1 MMKQSLPIDG
11 LQEDLVAACG
21 RARRLVLRAPTGSG
35 KSTRIPQMLL
45 DLNLVQGQIVVLQ
58 PRRIAARLLA
68 ARIAQERGVRL
79 GGEVGYQIRFERVES
94 AQTRI
99 KFVTEALLLRQMAT
113 DPGLKGVGAVVF
125 DEFHERNLHSDVALA
140 LARRLQETHRPDLL
154 IMAMSATLDTE
165 GVAKWLGSAETLA
178 ADGRAYPVQIEY
190 THLPRHS
197 NRPIWDAAAEQVR
210 RVLSEEAEGDV
221 LVFMPGSYEIART
234 IGAVRNLPESGGV
247 DILPLYGELPPEEQD
262 RAVRPGPGRKVIVA
276 TNVAE
281 TSLTI
286 PGVRAV
292 VDAGLAR
299 IARFDPHRGIDTLL
313 VEPVSQASAEQRAGR
328 AGRTG
333 PGRCI
338 RLWSQTDHAARPLRE
353 VPEIRRV
360 DLSET
365 ILLLLA
371 SGWGEAASFPWYE
384 KPEEK
389 ALQRALT
396 QLADLGAV
404 DVQGKLTHL
413 GRRMSAFPAHPRYAR
428 MLLAAGE
435 LDCVYEVCRIAGLAQ
450 GRDILFRKVDD
461 RTENARDSVEQEDGS
476 DFFPRLALLQR
487 ASEMK
492 FDADACDR
500 FGVHGQAARQAD
512 QAARQFLRLAEAQ
525 GLPVSD
531 RVADPAAVRRCLLLG
546 FSDRLA
552 VRLDAGTLRCAL
564 VHGRAGELR
573 RESSIRNAKLLVA
586 AEVDEIQARGGVT
599 TYLSL
604 ATAVEEAWLQEL
616 FPAEFSTVNQVRY
629 DAAQRRVVTRVE
641 RRFRDLILEAKERDD
656 APSDAASR
664 LLAEEVAAGRLELE
678 KWDVPVDAWIRRV
691 NFLAKHCPELG
702 IPPFDEVARRMVIEE
717 VCAGAV
723 AYRDI
728 RDRPVFG
735 VVRGWLTHEQAMAL
749 ESYCPEKIVLP
760 RKKHPARIE
769 YTEDGLAE
777 VEATV
782 QELYDFPG
790 SKLRVCLGKVPLVV
804 CIQSPARRTQ
814 QRTTDLDA
822 FWKGSYEGVKKELRG
837 RYPRHEWR

>member
-1 MMKQSLPIDG
+1 MSQPLPID
-11 LQEDLVAACG
+11 LLKADLVAACG
-21 RARRLVLRAPTGSG
+21 RTRRLVLRAPTGSG

-45 DLNLVQGQIVVLQ
+45 DLGLVEGQIVVLQ

-68 ARIAQERGVRL
+68 ARIAQERGGKL
-79 GGEVGYQIRFERVES
+79 GAEVGYQIRFERVES

-99 KFVTEALLLRQMAT
+99 KFVTEALLLRQMAS
-113 DPGLKGVGAVVF
+113 DPQLKGIGAVVF

-140 LARRLQETHRPDLL
+140 LARRLQETGRPDLL
-154 IMAMSATLDTE
+154 LVAMSATLDTE
-165 GVAKWLGSAETLA
+165 GVARWLGAAETLA
-178 ADGRAYPVQIEY
+178 ADGRTYPVEVEY
-190 THLPRHS
+190 THQPRNS
-197 NRPIWDAAAEQVR
+197 TRPVWDAAAEQVR
-210 RVLSEEAEGDV
+210 RILQEEAEGDV
-221 LVFMPGSYEIART
+221 LVFMPGSYEIMRT

-247 DILPLYGELPPEEQD
+247 DILPLHGELPPEEQD
-262 RAVRPGPGRKVIVA
+262 RAVKPGPRRKVIVA

-299 IARFDPHRGIDTLL
+299 VARFDPHRGIDTLL
-313 VEPVSQASAEQRAGR
+313 IEPVSQASAEQRAGR

-353 VPEIRRV
+353 TPEIKRV

-365 ILLLLA
+365 ILLLLT
-371 SGWGEAASFPWYE
+371 SGWGDATTFPWYE
-384 KPEEK
+384 KPDDK

-396 QLADLGAV
+396 VLRDLGAV
-404 DVQGKLTHL
+404 DAAGALTRL
-413 GRRMSAFPAHPRYAR
+413 GRRMAVFPAHPRYAR
-428 MLLAAGE
+428 MLMAAGE
-435 LDCVYEVCRIAGLAQ
+435 FGCVAEIARIAGLSQ

-461 RTENARDSVEQEDGS
+461 RTENARDAVAQEEGS
-476 DFFPRLALLQR
+476 DFFTRLALLRR
-487 ASEMK
+487 AADLK
-492 FDADACDR
+492 FDLDACER
-500 FGVHGQAARQAD
+500 LGIHAQSARQAD
-512 QAARQFLRLAEAQ
+512 QAARQFLRIAEGQ
-525 GLPVSD
+525 GLPVAD
-531 RVADPAAVRRCLLLG
+531 APADPAAVRRCLLLG

-552 VRLDAGTLRCAL
+552 IRLDGGTLRCAL
-564 VHGRAGELR
+564 VHGRKGELR
-573 RESSIRNAKLLVA
+573 RESAVRHARLLVA
-586 AEVDEIQARGGVT
+586 AEIDEIQARGEVT

-604 ATAVEEAWLQEL
+604 CTAVEEPWLREL
-616 FPAEFSTVNQVRY
+616 FPEDFSEVSAARY
-629 DAAQRRVVTRVE
+629 DPTLRRVMARVE
-641 RRFRDLILEAKERDD
+641 RRFRDLVLETVERDD

-664 LLAEEVAAGRLELE
+664 LLAEEVIAGRLELE
-678 KWDVPVDAWIRRV
+678 KWDGQVDAWVRRV

-702 IPPFDEVARRMVIEE
+702 IAPFDEAGRRMVIEE

-728 RDRPVFG
+728 RERPVMG
-735 VVRGWLTHEQAMAL
+735 IVRGWLTHEQAMAL

-769 YTEDGLAE
+769 YTVDGEAE
-777 VEATV
+777 IEATV

-790 SKLRVCLGKVPLVV
+790 AKLRVCQGKVPIVV

-814 QRTTDLDA
+814 QRTRDLDA
-822 FWKGSYEGVKKELRG
+822 FWKGSYELVKKELRG
-837 RYPRHEWR
+837 RYPKHEWR

>member
-1 MMKQSLPIDG
+1 MKQPLPIDT
-11 LQEDLVAACG
+11 LQDGLVAACG
-21 RARRLVLRAPTGSG
+21 RVRRLVLRAPTGSG

-68 ARIAQERGVRL
+68 ARIAQEREVRL

-99 KFVTEALLLRQMAT
+99 KFVTEALLLRQMAS
-113 DPGLKGVGAVVF
+113 DPELKGVGAVVF

-165 GVAKWLGSAETLA
+165 AVAKWLGSAETLA

-190 THLPRHS
+190 THMPRNS
-197 NRPIWDAAAEQVR
+197 TRPIWDAAAEQVR
-210 RVLSEEAEGDV
+210 RVLQEEDEGDI
-221 LVFMPGSYEIART
+221 LVFMPGSYEIMRT

-262 RAVRPGPGRKVIVA
+262 RAVKPSPGRKVIVA

-338 RLWSQTDHAARPLRE
+338 RLWSQTDHEARPLRE
-353 VPEIRRV
+353 VPEIKRV

-365 ILLLLA
+365 ILLLLS
-371 SGWGEAASFPWYE
+371 SGWGDAASFPWYE
-384 KPEEK
+384 KPDDK

-396 QLADLGAV
+396 VLADLGAV
-404 DVQGKLTHL
+404 DAQGKLTPI
-413 GRRMSAFPAHPRYAR
+413 GRRMSVFPAHPRYAR

-435 LDCVYEVCRIAGLAQ
+435 LDCVFEVCRIAGLAQ

-487 ASEMK
+487 AIEMK

-512 QAARQFLRLAEAQ
+512 QAARQFLRLAEGQ

-531 RVADPAAVRRCLLLG
+531 RIADPAAIRRCLLLG

-564 VHGRAGELR
+564 VHGRTGELR

-604 ATAVEEAWLQEL
+604 ATAIEEAWLQEL
-616 FPAEFSTVNQVRY
+616 FPSEFSTVNHVRY
-629 DAAQRRVVTRVE
+629 DATQRRVVTRVE
-641 RRFRDLILEAKERDD
+641 RRFRDLVLEAKERDD

-664 LLAEEVAAGRLELE
+664 ILAEEVAAGRLELE
-678 KWDVPVDAWIRRV
+678 KWDAPVDAWIRRV
-691 NFLAKHCPELG
+691 NFLSKHCPELG
-702 IPPFDEVARRMVIEE
+702 IPVFDDAARRMVIEE
-717 VCAGAV
+717 VCTGAV

-749 ESYCPEKIVLP
+749 DSYCPEKIILP

-769 YTEDGLAE
+769 YTADGQAE

-790 SKLRVCLGKVPLVV
+790 SKLRVCLGKVPMVI

>member
-1 MMKQSLPIDG
+1 MKQPLPIDA
-11 LQEDLVAACG
+11 LQDGLVAACG
-21 RARRLVLRAPTGSG
+21 RVRRLVLRAPTGSG

-45 DLNLVQGQIVVLQ
+45 DLNLVEGQIVVLQ

-99 KFVTEALLLRQMAT
+99 KFVTEALLLRQMAS
-113 DPGLKGVGAVVF
+113 DPELKGVGAVVF

-190 THLPRHS
+190 THLPRNS
-197 NRPIWDAAAEQVR
+197 TRPIWDAAAEQVR
-210 RVLSEEAEGDV
+210 RVLQEEAEGDI
-221 LVFMPGSYEIART
+221 LVFMPGSYEIMRT

-262 RAVRPGPGRKVIVA
+262 RAVKPSPGRKVIVA

-338 RLWSQTDHAARPLRE
+338 RLWSQTDHEARPLRE
-353 VPEIRRV
+353 VPEIKRV

-365 ILLLLA
+365 ILLLLS
-371 SGWGEAASFPWYE
+371 SGWGEAAIFPWYE
-384 KPEEK
+384 KPDDK

-396 QLADLGAV
+396 VLADLGAV
-404 DVQGKLTHL
+404 DAQGKLTNL
-413 GRRMSAFPAHPRYAR
+413 GRRMSVFPAHPRYAR
-428 MLLAAGE
+428 MLLAAGD

-487 ASEMK
+487 AVEMK

-512 QAARQFLRLAEAQ
+512 QAARQFLRLAEGQ

-564 VHGRAGELR
+564 VHGRTGELR

-629 DAAQRRVVTRVE
+629 DASQRRVVTRVE
-641 RRFRDLILEAKERDD
+641 RRFRDLVLEAKERDD

-678 KWDVPVDAWIRRV
+678 KWDAPVDAWIRRV

-702 IPPFDEVARRMVIEE
+702 IPPFDEAARRMVIEE

-749 ESYCPEKIVLP
+749 ESYCPEKIILP

-769 YTEDGLAE
+769 YTEDGQAE

-790 SKLRVCLGKVPLVV
+790 SKLRVCLGKVPMVV

-837 RYPRHEWR
+837 RYPKHEWR

>member
-1 MMKQSLPIDG
+1 MKQPLPIDA
-11 LQEDLVAACG
+11 LQADLVAACG
-21 RARRLVLRAPTGSG
+21 RVRRLVLRAPTGSG

-68 ARIAQERGVRL
+68 ARIAQERGVKL

-99 KFVTEALLLRQMAT
+99 KFVTEALLLRQMAS
-113 DPGLKGVGAVVF
+113 DPELKGVGAVVF

-178 ADGRAYPVQIEY
+178 ADGRAYPVQVEY
-190 THLPRHS
+190 THLPRNS
-197 NRPIWDAAAEQVR
+197 TRPIWDAAAEQVR
-210 RVLSEEAEGDV
+210 RVLREESEGDV
-221 LVFMPGSYEIART
+221 LVFMPGSYEIMRT

-262 RAVRPGPGRKVIVA
+262 RAVKPSPGRKVIVA

-338 RLWSQTDHAARPLRE
+338 RLWSQTDHEARPLRE
-353 VPEIRRV
+353 VPEIKRV

-365 ILLLLA
+365 ILLLLS
-371 SGWGEAASFPWYE
+371 SGWGEAATFPWYE
-384 KPEEK
+384 KPDDK

-396 QLADLGAV
+396 VLADLGAV
-404 DVQGKLTHL
+404 DAQGKLTNL
-413 GRRMSAFPAHPRYAR
+413 GRRMSVFPAHPRYAR
-428 MLLAAGE
+428 MLLAAGD

-487 ASEMK
+487 AVEMK

-512 QAARQFLRLAEAQ
+512 QAARQFLRLAQAQ

-531 RVADPAAVRRCLLLG
+531 RIADPAAVRRCLLLG

-564 VHGRAGELR
+564 VHGRTGELR

-604 ATAVEEAWLQEL
+604 ATAIEEAWLQEL

-629 DAAQRRVVTRVE
+629 DGSQRRVVTRVE
-641 RRFRDLILEAKERDD
+641 RRFRDLVLEAKERDD

-678 KWDVPVDAWIRRV
+678 KWDAPVDAWIRRV
-691 NFLAKHCPELG
+691 NFLSKHCPELG
-702 IPPFDEVARRMVIEE
+702 IPPFDEAARRMVIEE

-769 YTEDGLAE
+769 YTEDGQAE

-790 SKLRVCLGKVPLVV
+790 SKLRVCLGKVPMVV

-837 RYPRHEWR
+837 RYPKHEWR

>member
-1 MMKQSLPIDG
+1 MKQPLPIDT
-11 LQEDLVAACG
+11 LQDGLVAACG
-21 RARRLVLRAPTGSG
+21 RVRRLVLRAPTGSG

-94 AQTRI
+94 TQTRI
-99 KFVTEALLLRQMAT
+99 KFVTEALLLRQMAS
-113 DPGLKGVGAVVF
+113 DPELKGIGAVVF

-190 THLPRHS
+190 THLPRNS
-197 NRPIWDAAAEQVR
+197 TRPIWDAAAEQVR
-210 RVLSEEAEGDV
+210 RVLREESEGDI
-221 LVFMPGSYEIART
+221 LVFMPGSYEIMRT

-262 RAVRPGPGRKVIVA
+262 RAVKPSPGRKVIVA

-338 RLWSQTDHAARPLRE
+338 RLWSQTDHEARPLRE
-353 VPEIRRV
+353 VPEIKRV

-365 ILLLLA
+365 ILLLLT
-371 SGWGEAASFPWYE
+371 SGWGEAATFPWYE
-384 KPEEK
+384 KPDDK

-396 QLADLGAV
+396 VLADLGAV
-404 DVQGKLTHL
+404 DAQGKLSAL
-413 GRRMSAFPAHPRYAR
+413 GRRMSVFPAHPRYAR

-487 ASEMK
+487 AVEMK

-512 QAARQFLRLAEAQ
+512 QAARQFLRLAEGQ

-531 RVADPAAVRRCLLLG
+531 RIADPAAVRRCLLLG

-564 VHGRAGELR
+564 VHGRTGELR

-604 ATAVEEAWLQEL
+604 ATAIEEAWLQEL

-629 DAAQRRVVTRVE
+629 DGSQRRVVTRVE
-641 RRFRDLILEAKERDD
+641 RRFRDLVLEAKERDD

-678 KWDVPVDAWIRRV
+678 KWDAPVDAWIRRV

-702 IPPFDEVARRMVIEE
+702 IPPFDDAARRMVIEE

-769 YTEDGLAE
+769 YTEDGQAE

-790 SKLRVCLGKVPLVV
+790 TKLRVCLGKVPMVV

-837 RYPRHEWR
+837 RYPKHEWR

>member
-1 MMKQSLPIDG
+1 MKQPLPIDA
-11 LQEDLVAACG
+11 LQADLVAACG
-21 RARRLVLRAPTGSG
+21 RVRRLVLRAPTGSG

-68 ARIAQERGVRL
+68 ARIAQERGVKL

-99 KFVTEALLLRQMAT
+99 KFVTEALLLRQMAS
-113 DPGLKGVGAVVF
+113 DPELKGVGAVVF

-165 GVAKWLGSAETLA
+165 GVTKWLGSAETLA
-178 ADGRAYPVQIEY
+178 ADGRAYPVQVEY
-190 THLPRHS
+190 THLPRNS
-197 NRPIWDAAAEQVR
+197 TRPIWDAAAEQVR
-210 RVLSEEAEGDV
+210 RVLREESEGDV
-221 LVFMPGSYEIART
+221 LVFMPGSYEIMRT

-262 RAVRPGPGRKVIVA
+262 RAVKPSPGRKVIVA

-338 RLWSQTDHAARPLRE
+338 RLWSQTDHEARPLRE
-353 VPEIRRV
+353 VPEIKRV

-365 ILLLLA
+365 ILLLLS
-371 SGWGEAASFPWYE
+371 SGWGEAATFPWYE
-384 KPEEK
+384 KPDEK

-396 QLADLGAV
+396 VLADLGAV
-404 DVQGKLTHL
+404 DAQGKLTNL
-413 GRRMSAFPAHPRYAR
+413 GRRMSVFPAHPRYAR
-428 MLLAAGE
+428 MLLAAGD

-487 ASEMK
+487 AVEMK

-512 QAARQFLRLAEAQ
+512 QAARQFLRLAEGQ

-531 RVADPAAVRRCLLLG
+531 RIADPAAVRRCLLLG

-564 VHGRAGELR
+564 VHGRTGELR

-604 ATAVEEAWLQEL
+604 ATAIEEAWLQEL

-629 DAAQRRVVTRVE
+629 DGSQRRVVTRVE
-641 RRFRDLILEAKERDD
+641 RRFRDLVLEAKERDD

-678 KWDVPVDAWIRRV
+678 KWDAPVDAWIRRV
-691 NFLAKHCPELG
+691 NFLSKHCPELG
-702 IPPFDEVARRMVIEE
+702 IPPFDEAARRMVIEE

-749 ESYCPEKIVLP
+749 ESYCPEKIILP

-769 YTEDGLAE
+769 YTEDGQAE

-790 SKLRVCLGKVPLVV
+790 SKLRVCLGKVPMVV

-837 RYPRHEWR
+837 RYPKHEWR

>member
-1 MMKQSLPIDG
+1 MKQPLPIDG
-11 LQEDLVAACG
+11 LQADLVAACG
-21 RARRLVLRAPTGSG
+21 RVRRLVLRAPTGSG

-99 KFVTEALLLRQMAT
+99 KFVTEALLLRQMAS
-113 DPGLKGVGAVVF
+113 DPELKGVGAVVF

-178 ADGRAYPVQIEY
+178 ADGRAYPVQVEY
-190 THLPRHS
+190 THLPRNS
-197 NRPIWDAAAEQVR
+197 TRPIWDAAAEQVR
-210 RVLSEEAEGDV
+210 RVLSEEAEGDI
-221 LVFMPGSYEIART
+221 LVFMPGSYEIMRT

-262 RAVRPGPGRKVIVA
+262 RAVKPSPGRKVIVA

-338 RLWSQTDHAARPLRE
+338 RLWSQTDHEARPLRE
-353 VPEIRRV
+353 VPEIKRV

-365 ILLLLA
+365 ILLLLS
-371 SGWGEAASFPWYE
+371 SGWGEAATFPWYE
-384 KPEEK
+384 KPDDK

-396 QLADLGAV
+396 VLADLGAV
-404 DVQGKLTHL
+404 DAQGKLTNL
-413 GRRMSAFPAHPRYAR
+413 GRRMSVFPAHPRYAR
-428 MLLAAGE
+428 MLLAAGD

-487 ASEMK
+487 AVEMK

-512 QAARQFLRLAEAQ
+512 QAARQFLRLAEGQ

-531 RVADPAAVRRCLLLG
+531 RIADPAAVCRCLLLG
-546 FSDRLA
+546 FTDRLA

-564 VHGRAGELR
+564 VHGRTGELR

-604 ATAVEEAWLQEL
+604 ATAIEEAWLQEL

-629 DAAQRRVVTRVE
+629 DGSQRRVVTRVE
-641 RRFRDLILEAKERDD
+641 RRFRDLVLEAKERDD

-678 KWDVPVDAWIRRV
+678 KWDAPVDAWIRRV
-691 NFLAKHCPELG
+691 NFLSKHCPELG
-702 IPPFDEVARRMVIEE
+702 IPPFDEAARRMVIEE

-735 VVRGWLTHEQAMAL
+735 VVRGWLSHEQAMAL
-749 ESYCPEKIVLP
+749 ESYCPEKIILP

-769 YTEDGLAE
+769 YTEDGQAE

-790 SKLRVCLGKVPLVV
+790 SKLRVCLGKVPMVV

-837 RYPRHEWR
+837 RYPKHEWR

>member
-1 MMKQSLPIDG
+1 MKQPLPIDA
-11 LQEDLVAACG
+11 LQADLVAACG
-21 RARRLVLRAPTGSG
+21 RVRRLVLRAPTGSG

-68 ARIAQERGVRL
+68 ARIAQERNVRL

-99 KFVTEALLLRQMAT
+99 KFVTEALLLRQMAS
-113 DPGLKGVGAVVF
+113 DPELKGIGAVVF

-165 GVAKWLGSAETLA
+165 SVAKWLGSAETLA

-190 THLPRHS
+190 THLPRNS
-197 NRPIWDAAAEQVR
+197 TRLIWDAAAEQVR
-210 RVLSEEAEGDV
+210 RVLSEEAEGDI
-221 LVFMPGSYEIART
+221 LVFMPGSYEIMRT

-262 RAVRPGPGRKVIVA
+262 RAVKPSPGRKVIVA

-338 RLWSQTDHAARPLRE
+338 RLWSQTDHEARPLRE
-353 VPEIRRV
+353 VPEIKRV

-365 ILLLLA
+365 ILLLLT
-371 SGWGEAASFPWYE
+371 SGWGEAATFPWYE
-384 KPEEK
+384 KPDDK

-396 QLADLGAV
+396 VLADLGAV
-404 DVQGKLTHL
+404 DAHGKLTNL
-413 GRRMSAFPAHPRYAR
+413 GRRMSVFPAHPRYAR
-428 MLLAAGE
+428 MLLAAGD

-487 ASEMK
+487 AVEMK

-512 QAARQFLRLAEAQ
+512 QAARQFLRLAEGQ

-531 RVADPAAVRRCLLLG
+531 RIADPAAVRRCLLLG

-564 VHGRAGELR
+564 VHGRTGELR
-573 RESSIRNAKLLVA
+573 RESSIRSAKLLVA

-604 ATAVEEAWLQEL
+604 ATAIEEDWLQEL

-629 DAAQRRVVTRVE
+629 DGSQRRVVTRVE
-641 RRFRDLILEAKERDD
+641 RRFRDLVLEAKERDD

-678 KWDVPVDAWIRRV
+678 KWDAPVDAWIRRV

-702 IPPFDEVARRMVIEE
+702 IPPFDDAARRMVIEE

-749 ESYCPEKIVLP
+749 ESYCPEKIILP

-769 YTEDGLAE
+769 YTEDGQAE

-790 SKLRVCLGKVPLVV
+790 SKLRVCLGKVPMVV

-837 RYPRHEWR
+837 RYPKHEWR

>member
-1 MMKQSLPIDG
+1 MKQSLPIDG
-11 LQEDLVAACG
+11 LQADLVAACG
-21 RARRLVLRAPTGSG
+21 RVRRLVLRAPTGSG

-99 KFVTEALLLRQMAT
+99 KFVTEALLLRQMAS
-113 DPGLKGVGAVVF
+113 DPELKGVGAVVF

-178 ADGRAYPVQIEY
+178 ADGRAYPVQVEY
-190 THLPRHS
+190 THLPRNS
-197 NRPIWDAAAEQVR
+197 TRPIWDAAAEQVR
-210 RVLSEEAEGDV
+210 RVLREESEGDV
-221 LVFMPGSYEIART
+221 LVFMPGSYEIMRT

-262 RAVRPGPGRKVIVA
+262 RAVKPSPGRKVIVA

-338 RLWSQTDHAARPLRE
+338 RLWSQTDHEARPLRE
-353 VPEIRRV
+353 VPEIKRV

-365 ILLLLA
+365 ILLLLS
-371 SGWGEAASFPWYE
+371 SGWGEAATFPWYE
-384 KPEEK
+384 KPDDK

-396 QLADLGAV
+396 VLADLGAV
-404 DVQGKLTHL
+404 DAQGKLSAL
-413 GRRMSAFPAHPRYAR
+413 GRRMSVFPAHPRYAR
-428 MLLAAGE
+428 MLLAAGD

-487 ASEMK
+487 AVEMK

-512 QAARQFLRLAEAQ
+512 QAARQFLRLAEGQ

-564 VHGRAGELR
+564 VHGRTGELR

-604 ATAVEEAWLQEL
+604 ATAIEEAWLQEL

-629 DAAQRRVVTRVE
+629 DGSQRRVVTRVE
-641 RRFRDLILEAKERDD
+641 RRFRDLVLEAKERDD

-678 KWDVPVDAWIRRV
+678 KWDAPVDAWIRRV
-691 NFLAKHCPELG
+691 NFLSKHCPELG
-702 IPPFDEVARRMVIEE
+702 IPPFDEAARRMVIEE

-769 YTEDGLAE
+769 YTEDGQAE

-790 SKLRVCLGKVPLVV
+790 SKLRVCLGKVPMVV

-837 RYPRHEWR
+837 RYPKHEWR

>member
-1 MMKQSLPIDG
+1 MKQPLPIDG
-11 LQEDLVAACG
+11 LQADLVAACG
-21 RARRLVLRAPTGSG
+21 RVRRLVLRAPTGSG

-99 KFVTEALLLRQMAT
+99 KFVTEALLLRQMAS
-113 DPGLKGVGAVVF
+113 DPELKGVGAVVF

-165 GVAKWLGSAETLA
+165 SVAKWLGSAETLA

-190 THLPRHS
+190 THLPRNS
-197 NRPIWDAAAEQVR
+197 TRPIWDAAAEQVR
-210 RVLSEEAEGDV
+210 RVLSEEAEGDI
-221 LVFMPGSYEIART
+221 LVFMPGSYEIMRT

-262 RAVRPGPGRKVIVA
+262 RAVKPSPGRKVIVA

-338 RLWSQTDHAARPLRE
+338 RLWSQTDHEARPLRE
-353 VPEIRRV
+353 VPEIKRV

-365 ILLLLA
+365 ILLLLS
-371 SGWGEAASFPWYE
+371 SGWGEAATFPWYE
-384 KPEEK
+384 KPDDK

-396 QLADLGAV
+396 VLADLGAV
-404 DVQGKLTHL
+404 DAQGKLTNL
-413 GRRMSAFPAHPRYAR
+413 GRRMSVFPAHPRYAR
-428 MLLAAGE
+428 MLLAAGD

-487 ASEMK
+487 AVEMK

-512 QAARQFLRLAEAQ
+512 QAARQFLRLAEGQ

-564 VHGRAGELR
+564 VHGRTGELR

-604 ATAVEEAWLQEL
+604 ATAIEESWLQEL

-629 DAAQRRVVTRVE
+629 DGSQRRVVTRVE
-641 RRFRDLILEAKERDD
+641 RRFRDLVLEAKERDD

-678 KWDVPVDAWIRRV
+678 KWDAPVDAWIRRV
-691 NFLAKHCPELG
+691 NFLSKHCPELG
-702 IPPFDEVARRMVIEE
+702 IPPFDEAARRMVIEE

-749 ESYCPEKIVLP
+749 ESYCPEKIILP

-769 YTEDGLAE
+769 YTEDGQAE

-790 SKLRVCLGKVPLVV
+790 SKLRVCLGKVPMVV

-837 RYPRHEWR
+837 RYPKHEWR

>member
-1 MMKQSLPIDG
+1 MKQPLPIDT
-11 LQEDLVAACG
+11 LQDGLVAACG
-21 RARRLVLRAPTGSG
+21 RVRRLVLRAPTGSG

-99 KFVTEALLLRQMAT
+99 KFVTEALLLRQMAS
-113 DPGLKGVGAVVF
+113 DPELKGIGAVVF

-165 GVAKWLGSAETLA
+165 SVAKWLGSAETLA

-190 THLPRHS
+190 THLPRNS
-197 NRPIWDAAAEQVR
+197 TRPIWDAAAEQVR
-210 RVLSEEAEGDV
+210 RVLREESEGDI
-221 LVFMPGSYEIART
+221 LVFMPGSYEIMRT

-262 RAVRPGPGRKVIVA
+262 RAVKPSPGRKVIVA

-338 RLWSQTDHAARPLRE
+338 RLWSQTDHEARPLRE
-353 VPEIRRV
+353 VPEIKRV

-365 ILLLLA
+365 ILLLLT
-371 SGWGEAASFPWYE
+371 SGWGEAATFPWYE
-384 KPEEK
+384 KPEDK

-396 QLADLGAV
+396 VLADLGAV
-404 DVQGKLTHL
+404 DAQGKLTSL
-413 GRRMSAFPAHPRYAR
+413 GRRMSVFPAHPRYAR

-487 ASEMK
+487 AVEMK

-512 QAARQFLRLAEAQ
+512 QAARQFLRLAEGQ

-531 RVADPAAVRRCLLLG
+531 RIADPVAVRRCLLLG

-564 VHGRAGELR
+564 VHGRTGELR

-604 ATAVEEAWLQEL
+604 ATAIEEAWLQEL

-629 DAAQRRVVTRVE
+629 DGSQRRVVTRVE
-641 RRFRDLILEAKERDD
+641 RRFRDLVLEAKERDD

-678 KWDVPVDAWIRRV
+678 KWDAPVDAWIRRV
-691 NFLAKHCPELG
+691 NFLSKHCPELG
-702 IPPFDEVARRMVIEE
+702 IPPFDEAARRMVIEE

-769 YTEDGLAE
+769 YTEDGQAE

-790 SKLRVCLGKVPLVV
+790 SKLRVCLGKVPMVV

-837 RYPRHEWR
+837 RYPKHEWR

>member
-1 MMKQSLPIDG
+1 MKQPLPIDG
-11 LQEDLVAACG
+11 LQADLVAACG
-21 RARRLVLRAPTGSG
+21 RVRRLVLRAPTGSG

-99 KFVTEALLLRQMAT
+99 KFVTEALLLRQMAS
-113 DPGLKGVGAVVF
+113 DPELKGVGAVVF

-190 THLPRHS
+190 THLPRNS
-197 NRPIWDAAAEQVR
+197 TRPVWDAAAEQVR
-210 RVLSEEAEGDV
+210 RVLSEEAEGDI
-221 LVFMPGSYEIART
+221 LVFMPGSYEIMRT

-262 RAVRPGPGRKVIVA
+262 RAVKPSPGRKVIVA

-338 RLWSQTDHAARPLRE
+338 RLWSQTDHEARPLRE
-353 VPEIRRV
+353 VPEIKRV

-365 ILLLLA
+365 ILLLLS
-371 SGWGEAASFPWYE
+371 SGWGEAATFPWYE
-384 KPEEK
+384 KPDDK

-396 QLADLGAV
+396 VLADLGAV
-404 DVQGKLTHL
+404 DAHGKLTNL
-413 GRRMSAFPAHPRYAR
+413 GRRMSVFPAHPRYAR
-428 MLLAAGE
+428 MLLAAGD

-450 GRDILFRKVDD
+450 GRDILFRMVDD

-487 ASEMK
+487 AVEMK

-512 QAARQFLRLAEAQ
+512 QAARQFLRLAEGQ

-531 RVADPAAVRRCLLLG
+531 RIADPAAVRRCLLLG

-564 VHGRAGELR
+564 VHGRTGELR

-604 ATAVEEAWLQEL
+604 ATAIEEAWLQEL
-616 FPAEFSTVNQVRY
+616 FPSEFSTVNQVRY
-629 DAAQRRVVTRVE
+629 DGSQRRVVTRVE
-641 RRFRDLILEAKERDD
+641 RRFRDLVLEAKERDD

-678 KWDVPVDAWIRRV
+678 KWDAPVDAWIRRV
-691 NFLAKHCPELG
+691 NFLSKHCPELG
-702 IPPFDEVARRMVIEE
+702 IPPFDEAARRMVIEE

-749 ESYCPEKIVLP
+749 ESYCPEKIILP

-769 YTEDGLAE
+769 YTEDGQAE

-790 SKLRVCLGKVPLVV
+790 SKLRVCLGKVPMVV

-837 RYPRHEWR
+837 RYPKHEWR

>member
-1 MMKQSLPIDG
+1 MKQSLPIDG
-11 LQEDLVAACG
+11 LQADLVAACG
-21 RARRLVLRAPTGSG
+21 RVRRLVLRAPTGSG

-99 KFVTEALLLRQMAT
+99 KFVTEALLLRQMAS
-113 DPGLKGVGAVVF
+113 DPELKGVGAVVF

-190 THLPRHS
+190 THLPRNS
-197 NRPIWDAAAEQVR
+197 TRPIWDAAAEQVR
-210 RVLSEEAEGDV
+210 RVLSEEAEGDI
-221 LVFMPGSYEIART
+221 LVFMPGSYEIMRT

-262 RAVRPGPGRKVIVA
+262 RAVKPSPGRKVIVA

-338 RLWSQTDHAARPLRE
+338 RLWSQTDHEARPLRE
-353 VPEIRRV
+353 VPEIKRV

-365 ILLLLA
+365 ILLLLS
-371 SGWGEAASFPWYE
+371 SGWGEAATFPWYE
-384 KPEEK
+384 KPDDK

-396 QLADLGAV
+396 VLADLGAV
-404 DVQGKLTHL
+404 DAQGKLSAL
-413 GRRMSAFPAHPRYAR
+413 GRRMSVFPAHPRYAR
-428 MLLAAGE
+428 MLLAAGD

-487 ASEMK
+487 AVEMK

-512 QAARQFLRLAEAQ
+512 QAARQFVRLAEGQ

-531 RVADPAAVRRCLLLG
+531 RIADPAAVRRCLLLG

-564 VHGRAGELR
+564 VHGRTGELR

-604 ATAVEEAWLQEL
+604 ATAIEEAWLQEL

-629 DAAQRRVVTRVE
+629 DGSQRRVVTRVE
-641 RRFRDLILEAKERDD
+641 RRFRDLVLEAKERDD

-678 KWDVPVDAWIRRV
+678 KWDAPVDAWIRRV
-691 NFLAKHCPELG
+691 NFLSKHCPELG
-702 IPPFDEVARRMVIEE
+702 IPPFDEAARRMVIEE

-769 YTEDGLAE
+769 YTEDGQAE

-790 SKLRVCLGKVPLVV
+790 SKLRVCLGKVPMVV

-837 RYPRHEWR
+837 RYPKHEWR

>member
-1 MMKQSLPIDG
+1 MKQPLPIDT
-11 LQEDLVAACG
+11 LQDGLVAACG
-21 RARRLVLRAPTGSG
+21 RVRRLVLRAPTGSG

-68 ARIAQERGVRL
+68 ARIAQEREVRL

-99 KFVTEALLLRQMAT
+99 KFVTEALLLRQMAS
-113 DPGLKGVGAVVF
+113 DPELKGVGAVVF

-165 GVAKWLGSAETLA
+165 AVAKWLGSAETLA

-190 THLPRHS
+190 THMPRNS
-197 NRPIWDAAAEQVR
+197 TRPIWDAAAEQVR
-210 RVLSEEAEGDV
+210 RVLREENEGDI
-221 LVFMPGSYEIART
+221 LVFMPGSYEIMRT

-262 RAVRPGPGRKVIVA
+262 RAVKPSPGRKVIVA

-338 RLWSQTDHAARPLRE
+338 RLWSQTDHEARPLRE
-353 VPEIRRV
+353 VPEIKRV

-365 ILLLLA
+365 ILLLLS
-371 SGWGEAASFPWYE
+371 SGWGDAATFPWYE
-384 KPEEK
+384 KPDDK

-396 QLADLGAV
+396 VLGDLSAV
-404 DVQGKLTHL
+404 DAQGKLTAI
-413 GRRMSAFPAHPRYAR
+413 GRRMSVFPAHPRYAR

-487 ASEMK
+487 ALDMK

-512 QAARQFLRLAEAQ
+512 QAARQFLRLAEGQ

-531 RVADPAAVRRCLLLG
+531 RLADPAAIRRCLLLG

-564 VHGRAGELR
+564 VHGRTGELR
-573 RESSIRNAKLLVA
+573 RESSIRSAKLLVA

-604 ATAVEEAWLQEL
+604 ATAIEESWLQEL
-616 FPAEFSTVNQVRY
+616 FPSEFSTVNHVRY
-629 DAAQRRVVTRVE
+629 DATQRRVVTRVE
-641 RRFRDLILEAKERDD
+641 RRFRDLVLEAKERDD
-656 APSDAASR
+656 APSDDASR
-664 LLAEEVAAGRLELE
+664 ILAEEVAAGRLELE
-678 KWDVPVDAWIRRV
+678 KWDAPVDAWIRRV
-691 NFLAKHCPELG
+691 NFLSKHCPELG
-702 IPPFDEVARRMVIEE
+702 IPVFDDAARRMVIEE
-717 VCAGAV
+717 VCTGAV

-749 ESYCPEKIVLP
+749 ETYCPEKLILP

-769 YTEDGLAE
+769 YTADGQAE
-777 VEATV
+777 IEATV

-790 SKLRVCLGKVPLVV
+790 SKLRVCLGKVPMVI

-837 RYPRHEWR
+837 RYPKHEWR

>member
-1 MMKQSLPIDG
+1 MKQPLPIDA
-11 LQEDLVAACG
+11 LQDGLVAACG
-21 RARRLVLRAPTGSG
+21 RVRRLVLRAPTGSG

-45 DLNLVQGQIVVLQ
+45 DLKLVQGQIVVLQ

-68 ARIAQERGVRL
+68 ARIAQEREVRL

-99 KFVTEALLLRQMAT
+99 KFVTEALLLRQMAS
-113 DPGLKGVGAVVF
+113 DPELKGVGAVVF

-165 GVAKWLGSAETLA
+165 GVAKWLGAAETLA

-190 THLPRHS
+190 THMPRNS
-197 NRPIWDAAAEQVR
+197 TRPIWDAAAEQVR
-210 RVLSEEAEGDV
+210 RILQEEDEGDI
-221 LVFMPGSYEIART
+221 LVFMPGSYEIMRT
-234 IGAVRNLPESGGV
+234 IGAVRNLPESGGI

-262 RAVRPGPGRKVIVA
+262 RAVKPSPGRKVIVA

-338 RLWSQTDHAARPLRE
+338 RLWSQTDHEARPLRE
-353 VPEIRRV
+353 VPEIKRV

-365 ILLLLA
+365 ILLLLS
-371 SGWGEAASFPWYE
+371 SGWGEAAGFPWYE
-384 KPEEK
+384 KPDDK

-396 QLADLGAV
+396 VLGDLGAV
-404 DVQGKLTHL
+404 DAQGKLTSM
-413 GRRMSAFPAHPRYAR
+413 GRRMSVFPAHPRYAR

-487 ASEMK
+487 AIDMK

-512 QAARQFLRLAEAQ
+512 QAARQFLRLAEGQ

-531 RVADPAAVRRCLLLG
+531 RVADPAAIRRCLLLG

-564 VHGRAGELR
+564 VHGRTGELR

-616 FPAEFSTVNQVRY
+616 FPSEFSTVNHVRY
-629 DAAQRRVVTRVE
+629 DASQRRVVTRSE
-641 RRFRDLILEAKERDD
+641 RRFRDLVLDAKERDD

-664 LLAEEVAAGRLELE
+664 ILAEEVAAGRLELE
-678 KWDVPVDAWIRRV
+678 KWDAPVDAWIRRV
-691 NFLAKHCPELG
+691 NFLSKHCPELG
-702 IPPFDEVARRMVIEE
+702 IPPFDEEARRMVIEE

-769 YTEDGLAE
+769 YTADGQAE
-777 VEATV
+777 IEATV

-790 SKLRVCLGKVPLVV
+790 SKLRVCLGKVPMVI

-837 RYPRHEWR
+837 RYPKHEWR

>member
-1 MMKQSLPIDG
+1 MKQSLPIDG
-11 LQEDLVAACG
+11 LQADLVAACG
-21 RARRLVLRAPTGSG
+21 RVRRLVLRAPTGSG

-99 KFVTEALLLRQMAT
+99 KFVTEALLLRQMAS
-113 DPGLKGVGAVVF
+113 DPELKGVGAVVF

-190 THLPRHS
+190 THLPRNS
-197 NRPIWDAAAEQVR
+197 TRPIWDAAAEQVR
-210 RVLSEEAEGDV
+210 RVLSEEAEGDI
-221 LVFMPGSYEIART
+221 LVFMPGSYEIMRT

-262 RAVRPGPGRKVIVA
+262 RAVKPSPGRKVIVA

-338 RLWSQTDHAARPLRE
+338 RLWSQTDHEARPLRE
-353 VPEIRRV
+353 VPEIKRV

-365 ILLLLA
+365 ILLLLS
-371 SGWGEAASFPWYE
+371 SGWGEAATFPWYE
-384 KPEEK
+384 KPDDK

-396 QLADLGAV
+396 VLADLGAV
-404 DVQGKLTHL
+404 DTQGKLSAL
-413 GRRMSAFPAHPRYAR
+413 GRRMSVFPAHPRYAR
-428 MLLAAGE
+428 MLLAAGD

-487 ASEMK
+487 AVEMK

-512 QAARQFLRLAEAQ
+512 QAARQFLRLAEGQ

-531 RVADPAAVRRCLLLG
+531 RIADPAAVRRCLLLG

-564 VHGRAGELR
+564 VHGRTGELR

-604 ATAVEEAWLQEL
+604 ATAIEEAWLQEL

-629 DAAQRRVVTRVE
+629 DGSQRRVVTRVE
-641 RRFRDLILEAKERDD
+641 RRFRDLVLEAKERDD

-678 KWDVPVDAWIRRV
+678 KWDAPVDAWIRRV
-691 NFLAKHCPELG
+691 NFLSKHCPELG
-702 IPPFDEVARRMVIEE
+702 IPPFDEAARRMVIEE

-769 YTEDGLAE
+769 YTEDGQAE

-790 SKLRVCLGKVPLVV
+790 SKLRVCLGKVPMVV

-837 RYPRHEWR
+837 RYPKHEWR

>member
-1 MMKQSLPIDG
+1 MKQTLPIDG
-11 LQEDLVAACG
+11 LQADLVAACG
-21 RARRLVLRAPTGSG
+21 RVRRLVLRAPTGSG

-99 KFVTEALLLRQMAT
+99 KFVTEALLLRQMAS
-113 DPGLKGVGAVVF
+113 DPELKGVGAVVF

-190 THLPRHS
+190 THLPRNS
-197 NRPIWDAAAEQVR
+197 TRPIWDAAAEQVR
-210 RVLSEEAEGDV
+210 RVLSEEAEGDI
-221 LVFMPGSYEIART
+221 LVFMPGSYEIMRT

-262 RAVRPGPGRKVIVA
+262 RAVKPSPGRKVIVA

-338 RLWSQTDHAARPLRE
+338 RLWSQTDHEARPLRE
-353 VPEIRRV
+353 VPEIKRV

-365 ILLLLA
+365 ILLLLS
-371 SGWGEAASFPWYE
+371 SGWGEAATFPWYE
-384 KPEEK
+384 KPDDK

-396 QLADLGAV
+396 VLADLGAV
-404 DVQGKLTHL
+404 DAQGKLTNL
-413 GRRMSAFPAHPRYAR
+413 GRRMSVFPAHPRYAR
-428 MLLAAGE
+428 MLLAAGD

-461 RTENARDSVEQEDGS
+461 RTESARDSVEQEDGS

-487 ASEMK
+487 AVEMK

-512 QAARQFLRLAEAQ
+512 QAARQFLRLAEGQ

-531 RVADPAAVRRCLLLG
+531 RIADPAAVRRCLLLG

-564 VHGRAGELR
+564 VHGRTGELR

-604 ATAVEEAWLQEL
+604 ATAIEEAWLQEL
-616 FPAEFSTVNQVRY
+616 FPSEFSTVNQVRY
-629 DAAQRRVVTRVE
+629 DGSQRRVVTRVE
-641 RRFRDLILEAKERDD
+641 RRFRDLVLEAKERDD

-678 KWDVPVDAWIRRV
+678 KWDAPVDAWIRRV
-691 NFLAKHCPELG
+691 NFLSKHCPELG
-702 IPPFDEVARRMVIEE
+702 IPPFDEAARRMVIEE

-749 ESYCPEKIVLP
+749 ESYCPEKIILP

-769 YTEDGLAE
+769 YTEDGQAE

-790 SKLRVCLGKVPLVV
+790 SKLRVCLGKVPMVV

-837 RYPRHEWR
+837 RYPKHEWR

>member
-1 MMKQSLPIDG
+1 MKQPLPIDG
-11 LQEDLVAACG
+11 LQADLVAACG
-21 RARRLVLRAPTGSG
+21 RVRRLVLRAPTGSG

-99 KFVTEALLLRQMAT
+99 KFVTEALLLRQMAS
-113 DPGLKGVGAVVF
+113 DPELKGVGAVVF

-178 ADGRAYPVQIEY
+178 ADGRAYPVQVEY
-190 THLPRHS
+190 THLPRNS
-197 NRPIWDAAAEQVR
+197 TRPIWDAAAEQVR
-210 RVLSEEAEGDV
+210 RVLSEEAEGDI
-221 LVFMPGSYEIART
+221 LVFMPGSYEIMRT

-262 RAVRPGPGRKVIVA
+262 RAVKPSPGRKVIVA

-338 RLWSQTDHAARPLRE
+338 RLWSQTDHEARPLRE
-353 VPEIRRV
+353 VPEIKRV

-365 ILLLLA
+365 ILLLLS
-371 SGWGEAASFPWYE
+371 SGWGEAATFPWYE
-384 KPEEK
+384 KPDDK

-396 QLADLGAV
+396 VLADLGAV
-404 DVQGKLTHL
+404 DAQGKLTNL
-413 GRRMSAFPAHPRYAR
+413 GRRMSVFPAHPRYAR
-428 MLLAAGE
+428 MLLAAGD

-487 ASEMK
+487 AVEMK

-512 QAARQFLRLAEAQ
+512 QAARQFLRLAEGQ

-531 RVADPAAVRRCLLLG
+531 RIADPAAVRRCLLLG
-546 FSDRLA
+546 FTDRLA

-564 VHGRAGELR
+564 VHGRTGELR

-604 ATAVEEAWLQEL
+604 ATAIEEAWLQEL

-629 DAAQRRVVTRVE
+629 DGSQRRVVTRVE
-641 RRFRDLILEAKERDD
+641 RRFCDLVLEAKERDD

-678 KWDVPVDAWIRRV
+678 KWDAPVDAWIRRV
-691 NFLAKHCPELG
+691 NFLSKHCPELG
-702 IPPFDEVARRMVIEE
+702 IPPFDEAARRMVIEE

-749 ESYCPEKIVLP
+749 ESYCPEKIILP

-769 YTEDGLAE
+769 YTEDGQAE

-790 SKLRVCLGKVPLVV
+790 SKLRVCLGKVPMVV

-837 RYPRHEWR
+837 RYPKHEWR

>member
-1 MMKQSLPIDG
+1 MSQALPID
-11 LQEDLVAACG
+11 LLKDDLVAACG
-21 RARRLVLRAPTGSG
+21 RTRRLVLRAPTGSG

-45 DLNLVQGQIVVLQ
+45 DLGLVEGQIVVLQ

-68 ARIAQERGVRL
+68 ARIAQERGVKL

-99 KFVTEALLLRQMAT
+99 KFVTEALLLRQMAS
-113 DPGLKGVGAVVF
+113 DPQLKGIGAVVF

-140 LARRLQETHRPDLL
+140 LARRLQETGRPDLL
-154 IMAMSATLDTE
+154 LVAMSATLDTE
-165 GVAKWLGSAETLA
+165 GVARWLGSAETLA
-178 ADGRAYPVQIEY
+178 ADGRTYPVDVEY
-190 THLPRHS
+190 THQPRNS
-197 NRPIWDAAAEQVR
+197 TRPVWDAAAEQVR
-210 RVLSEEAEGDV
+210 RILQEEAEGDV
-221 LVFMPGSYEIART
+221 LVFMPGSYEIMRT

-247 DILPLYGELPPEEQD
+247 DILPLHGELPPEEQD
-262 RAVRPGPGRKVIVA
+262 RAVKPGPRRKVIVA

-299 IARFDPHRGIDTLL
+299 VARFDPHRGIDTLL
-313 VEPVSQASAEQRAGR
+313 IEPVSQASAEQRAGR

-353 VPEIRRV
+353 TPEIKRV

-365 ILLLLA
+365 ILLLLT
-371 SGWGEAASFPWYE
+371 SGWGDATTFPWYE
-384 KPEEK
+384 KPDDK

-396 QLADLGAV
+396 VLQDLGAV
-404 DVQGKLTHL
+404 DPAGALTRL
-413 GRRMSAFPAHPRYAR
+413 GRRMAVFPAHPRYAR
-428 MLLAAGE
+428 MLMAAGE
-435 LDCVYEVCRIAGLAQ
+435 FGCVAEVARIAGLSQ

-461 RTENARDSVEQEDGS
+461 RTENARDAVEQEDGS
-476 DFFPRLALLQR
+476 DFFTRLALLRR
-487 ASEMK
+487 AAEMK
-492 FDADACDR
+492 FDLDACER
-500 FGVHGQAARQAD
+500 LGIHAQSARQAD
-512 QAARQFLRLAEAQ
+512 QAARQFLRIAEGQ
-525 GLPVSD
+525 GLPVGD
-531 RVADPAAVRRCLLLG
+531 GPADPLAIRRCLLLG

-552 VRLDAGTLRCAL
+552 IRLDGGTLRCAL
-564 VHGRAGELR
+564 VHGRKGELR
-573 RESSIRNAKLLVA
+573 RESAVRHAKLLVA
-586 AEVDEIQARGGVT
+586 AEIDEIQARGEVT

-604 ATAVEEAWLQEL
+604 CTAVEEPWLREL
-616 FPAEFSTVNQVRY
+616 FPADFSEAASVRY
-629 DAAQRRVVTRVE
+629 DPSLRRVVTRAE
-641 RRFRDLILEAKERDD
+641 RRFRDLVLEVVERDD
-656 APSDAASR
+656 ASSDAASR
-664 LLAEEVAAGRLELE
+664 LLAEEVIAGRLELE
-678 KWDVPVDAWIRRV
+678 KWDAHVDAWIRRV

-702 IPPFDEVARRMVIEE
+702 IATFDDAGRRMVIEE

-728 RDRPVFG
+728 RERPVMG
-735 VVRGWLTHEQAMAL
+735 IVRGWLTHEQAMAL

-769 YTEDGLAE
+769 YTTDGEAE

-790 SKLRVCLGKVPLVV
+790 SKLRVCQGKVPIVV

-814 QRTTDLDA
+814 QRTRDLDA
-822 FWKGSYEGVKKELRG
+822 FWKGSYELVKKELRG
-837 RYPRHEWR
+837 RYPKHEWR

>member
-1 MMKQSLPIDG
+1 MKQPLPIDA
-11 LQEDLVAACG
+11 LQADLVAACG
-21 RARRLVLRAPTGSG
+21 RVRRLVLRAPTGSG

-99 KFVTEALLLRQMAT
+99 KFVTEALLLRQMAS
-113 DPGLKGVGAVVF
+113 DPELKGVGAVVF

-178 ADGRAYPVQIEY
+178 ADGRAYPVQVEY
-190 THLPRHS
+190 THLPRNS
-197 NRPIWDAAAEQVR
+197 TRPIWDAAAEQVR
-210 RVLSEEAEGDV
+210 RVLSEEAEGDI
-221 LVFMPGSYEIART
+221 LVFMPGSYEIMRT

-262 RAVRPGPGRKVIVA
+262 RAVKPSPGRKVIVA

-338 RLWSQTDHAARPLRE
+338 RLWSQTDHEARPLRE
-353 VPEIRRV
+353 VPEIKRV

-365 ILLLLA
+365 ILLLLS
-371 SGWGEAASFPWYE
+371 SGWGEAATFPWYE
-384 KPEEK
+384 KPDDK

-396 QLADLGAV
+396 VLADLGAV
-404 DVQGKLTHL
+404 DAQGKLSAL
-413 GRRMSAFPAHPRYAR
+413 GRRMSVFPAHPRYAR
-428 MLLAAGE
+428 MLLAAGD

-487 ASEMK
+487 AVEMK

-512 QAARQFLRLAEAQ
+512 QAARQFLRLAEGQ

-531 RVADPAAVRRCLLLG
+531 RIADPAAVRRCLLLG

-564 VHGRAGELR
+564 VHGRTGELR

-604 ATAVEEAWLQEL
+604 ATAIEEAWLQEL

-629 DAAQRRVVTRVE
+629 DGSQRRVVTRVE
-641 RRFRDLILEAKERDD
+641 RRFRDLVLEAKERDD

-678 KWDVPVDAWIRRV
+678 KWDAPVDAWIRRV
-691 NFLAKHCPELG
+691 NFLSKHCPELG
-702 IPPFDEVARRMVIEE
+702 IPPFDEAARRMVIEE

-749 ESYCPEKIVLP
+749 ESYCPEKIILP

-769 YTEDGLAE
+769 YTEDGQAE

-790 SKLRVCLGKVPLVV
+790 SKLRVCLGKVPMVV

-837 RYPRHEWR
+837 RYPKHEWR

>member
-1 MMKQSLPIDG
+1 MKQALPIDDLKEG
-11 LQEDLVAACG
+11 LTAACG
-21 RARRLVLRAPTGSG
+21 RVRRLVLRAPTGSG

-45 DLNLVQGQIVVLQ
+45 DLGLVEGQIIVLQ

-68 ARIAQERGVRL
+68 ARIAQERNVRL

-99 KFVTEALLLRQMAT
+99 KFVTEALLLRQMAS
-113 DPGLKGVGAVVF
+113 DPELKGVGAVIF

-140 LARRLQETHRPDLL
+140 LARRLQETRRPDLL

-178 ADGRAYPVQIEY
+178 ADGRAYPVEIEY
-190 THLPRHS
+190 THLPRNS
-197 NRPIWDAAAEQVR
+197 ARPIWDAAAEQVR
-210 RVLSEEAEGDV
+210 RLLQEEAEGDI
-221 LVFMPGSYEIART
+221 LVFMPGSYEIMRT

-247 DILPLYGELPPEEQD
+247 EILPLYGELPPEEQD
-262 RAVRPGPGRKVIVA
+262 RAVKPGPNRKVIVA

-299 IARFDPHRGIDTLL
+299 IARFDAHRGIDTLL
-313 VEPVSQASAEQRAGR
+313 VEPISQASAEQRAGR

-333 PGRCI
+333 PGRCV
-338 RLWSQTDHAARPLRE
+338 RLWSQTDQEARPLRE

-365 ILLLLA
+365 ILLLLS
-371 SGWGEAASFPWYE
+371 SGWGDAATFPWYE
-384 KPEEK
+384 KPEDK
-389 ALQRALT
+389 ALQRALAV
-396 QLADLGAV
+396 LADLGAV
-404 DVQGKLTHL
+404 DTHGKLTPI
-413 GRRMSAFPAHPRYAR
+413 GRRMAVFPAHPRYAR
-428 MLLAAGE
+428 MLLAAGDF
-435 LDCVYEVCRIAGLAQ
+435 DCVFEVCRIAGLAQ

-476 DFFPRLALLQR
+476 DFFPRLALLER
-487 ASEMK
+487 AIDMK

-512 QAARQFLRLAEAQ
+512 QAARQFLRLAEGQ

-531 RVADPAAVRRCLLLG
+531 RVADPASVRRCILLG

-564 VHGRAGELR
+564 VHGRSGELR
-573 RESSIRNAKLLVA
+573 RESAIRNAKLLVA

-604 ATAVEEAWLQEL
+604 ATAVEESWLQEL
-616 FPAEFSTVNQVRY
+616 FPDDFTSVNQVRY
-629 DAAQRRVVTRVE
+629 DATQRRVVTRTE
-641 RRFRDLILEAKERDD
+641 RRFRDLVLEAKERDD

-664 LLAEEVAAGRLELE
+664 ILAAEVAAGRLELE
-678 KWDVPVDAWIRRV
+678 KWDPSVDAWIRRV
-691 NFLAKHCPELG
+691 NFLSKHCPELG
-702 IPPFDEVARRMVIEE
+702 IPAFDEDARRMVIEE

-749 ESYCPEKIVLP
+749 DSYCPERIILP
-760 RKKHPARIE
+760 RKKHPAKIE
-769 YTEDGLAE
+769 YTEDATAE
-777 VEATV
+777 IEATV

-790 SKLRVCLGKVPLVV
+790 SKLRVCMGKIHLYPVAR
-804 CIQSPARRTQ
+804 SPHAAAHLRPRCFLERFLRR
-814 QRTTDLDA
+814 R
-822 FWKGSYEGVKKELRG
+822 
-837 RYPRHEWR
+837 

>member
-1 MMKQSLPIDG
+1 MKQPLPIDV
-11 LQEDLVAACG
+11 LQADLVAACG
-21 RARRLVLRAPTGSG
+21 RVRRLVLRAPTGSG

-68 ARIAQERGVRL
+68 ARIAQERNVRL

-99 KFVTEALLLRQMAT
+99 KFVTEALLLRQMAS
-113 DPGLKGVGAVVF
+113 DPELKGVGAVVF

-178 ADGRAYPVQIEY
+178 ADGRAYPVQVEY
-190 THLPRHS
+190 THLPRNS
-197 NRPIWDAAAEQVR
+197 TRPIWDAAAEQVR
-210 RVLSEEAEGDV
+210 RVLREETEGDI
-221 LVFMPGSYEIART
+221 LVFMPGSYEIMRT

-262 RAVRPGPGRKVIVA
+262 RAVKPGPGRKVIVA

-338 RLWSQTDHAARPLRE
+338 RLWSQTDHEARPLRE
-353 VPEIRRV
+353 VPEIKRV

-365 ILLLLA
+365 ILLLLS
-371 SGWGEAASFPWYE
+371 SGWGEAATFPWYE
-384 KPEEK
+384 KPDDK

-396 QLADLGAV
+396 VLADLGAV
-404 DVQGKLTHL
+404 DAQGKLTDL
-413 GRRMSAFPAHPRYAR
+413 GRRMSVFPAHPRYAR
-428 MLLAAGE
+428 MLLAAGD

-487 ASEMK
+487 AVEMK

-512 QAARQFLRLAEAQ
+512 QAARQFLRLAEGQ

-531 RVADPAAVRRCLLLG
+531 RVADPADVRRCLLLG

-564 VHGRAGELR
+564 VHGRTGELR

-604 ATAVEEAWLQEL
+604 ATAIEEAWLQEL

-629 DAAQRRVVTRVE
+629 DASQRRVVTRVE
-641 RRFRDLILEAKERDD
+641 RRFRDLVLEAKERDD

-678 KWDVPVDAWIRRV
+678 KWDAPVDAWIRRV
-691 NFLAKHCPELG
+691 NFLSKHCPELG
-702 IPPFDEVARRMVIEE
+702 IPPFDEAARRMVIEE

-728 RDRPVFG
+728 RERPVFG

-769 YTEDGLAE
+769 YTEDGQAE
-777 VEATV
+777 IEATV

-790 SKLRVCLGKVPLVV
+790 SKLRVCLGKVPMVV

-837 RYPRHEWR
+837 RYPKHEWR

>member
-1 MMKQSLPIDG
+1 MKQPLPIDA
-11 LQEDLVAACG
+11 LQDGLVAACG
-21 RARRLVLRAPTGSG
+21 RVRRLVLRAPTGSG

-45 DLNLVQGQIVVLQ
+45 DLNLVPGQIVVLQ

-68 ARIAQERGVRL
+68 ARIAQERGVKL

-99 KFVTEALLLRQMAT
+99 KFVTEALLLRQMAS
-113 DPGLKGVGAVVF
+113 DPELKGVGAVVF

-165 GVAKWLGSAETLA
+165 GVARWLGSAETLA
-178 ADGRAYPVQIEY
+178 ADGRAYPVQVEY
-190 THLPRHS
+190 THLPRNS
-197 NRPIWDAAAEQVR
+197 TRPVWDAAAEQVR
-210 RVLSEEAEGDV
+210 RVLREESEGDV
-221 LVFMPGSYEIART
+221 LVFMPGSYEIMRT

-262 RAVRPGPGRKVIVA
+262 RAVKPSPGRKVIVA

-338 RLWSQTDHAARPLRE
+338 RLWSQTDHEARPLRE
-353 VPEIRRV
+353 VPEIKRV

-365 ILLLLA
+365 ILLLLS
-371 SGWGEAASFPWYE
+371 SGWGEAATFPWYE
-384 KPEEK
+384 KPDDK

-396 QLADLGAV
+396 VLADLGAV
-404 DVQGKLTHL
+404 DAQGKLTSL
-413 GRRMSAFPAHPRYAR
+413 GRRMSVFPAHPRYAR
-428 MLLAAGE
+428 MLLAAGD

-487 ASEMK
+487 AVEMK

-512 QAARQFLRLAEAQ
+512 QAARQFLRLAEGQ

-564 VHGRAGELR
+564 VHGRIGELR

-604 ATAVEEAWLQEL
+604 ATAIEESWLQEL
-616 FPAEFSTVNQVRY
+616 FPSEFSTVNQVRY
-629 DAAQRRVVTRVE
+629 DASQRRVVTRVE
-641 RRFRDLILEAKERDD
+641 RRFRDLVLEARERDD

-678 KWDVPVDAWIRRV
+678 KWDASVDAWIRRV
-691 NFLAKHCPELG
+691 NFLSKHCPELG
-702 IPPFDEVARRMVIEE
+702 IPPFDDAARRMVIEE

-728 RDRPVFG
+728 RERPVFG
-735 VVRGWLTHEQAMAL
+735 VVRGWLSHEQAMAL

-769 YTEDGLAE
+769 YTDDGQAE
-777 VEATV
+777 IEATV

-790 SKLRVCLGKVPLVV
+790 SKLRVCLGKVPMVV

-837 RYPRHEWR
+837 RYPKHEWR

>member
-1 MMKQSLPIDG
+1 MKQPLPIDA
-11 LQEDLVAACG
+11 LQDGLVAACG
-21 RARRLVLRAPTGSG
+21 RVRRLVLRAPTGSG

-68 ARIAQERGVRL
+68 ARIAQERGVKL

-99 KFVTEALLLRQMAT
+99 KFVTEALLLRQMAS
-113 DPGLKGVGAVVF
+113 DPELKGVGAVVF

-178 ADGRAYPVQIEY
+178 ADGRAYPVQVEY
-190 THLPRHS
+190 THLPRNS
-197 NRPIWDAAAEQVR
+197 TRPIWDAAAEQVR
-210 RVLSEEAEGDV
+210 RVLREESEGDV
-221 LVFMPGSYEIART
+221 LVFMPGSYEIMRT

-262 RAVRPGPGRKVIVA
+262 RAVKPSPGRKVIVA

-338 RLWSQTDHAARPLRE
+338 RLWSQTDHEARPLRE
-353 VPEIRRV
+353 VPEIKRV

-365 ILLLLA
+365 ILLLLS

-384 KPEEK
+384 KPDDK

-396 QLADLGAV
+396 VLADLGAV
-404 DVQGKLTHL
+404 DAQGKLTPL
-413 GRRMSAFPAHPRYAR
+413 GRRMSVFPAHPRYAR
-428 MLLAAGE
+428 MLLAAGD

-487 ASEMK
+487 AVEMK

-512 QAARQFLRLAEAQ
+512 QAARQFLRLAEGQ

-531 RVADPAAVRRCLLLG
+531 RVADPAAIRRCLLLG

-564 VHGRAGELR
+564 VHGRTGELR

-604 ATAVEEAWLQEL
+604 ATAVEESWLQEL

-629 DAAQRRVVTRVE
+629 DASQRRVVTRVE
-641 RRFRDLILEAKERDD
+641 RRFRDLVLEAKERDD

-678 KWDVPVDAWIRRV
+678 KWDAPVDAWIRRV
-691 NFLAKHCPELG
+691 NFLSKHCPELG
-702 IPPFDEVARRMVIEE
+702 IPPFDDAARRMVIEE

-728 RDRPVFG
+728 RERPVFG
-735 VVRGWLTHEQAMAL
+735 VVRGWLSHEQAMAL
-749 ESYCPEKIVLP
+749 ESYCPEKIILP

-769 YTEDGLAE
+769 YTEDGQAE
-777 VEATV
+777 IEATV

-790 SKLRVCLGKVPLVV
+790 SKLRVCLGKVPMVV

-837 RYPRHEWR
+837 RYPKHEWR

>member
-1 MMKQSLPIDG
+1 MKQPLPIDA
-11 LQEDLVAACG
+11 LQDGLVAACG
-21 RARRLVLRAPTGSG
+21 RVRRLVLRAPTGSG

-68 ARIAQERGVRL
+68 ARIAQERGVKL

-99 KFVTEALLLRQMAT
+99 KFVTEALLLRQMAS
-113 DPGLKGVGAVVF
+113 DPELKGVGAVVF

-178 ADGRAYPVQIEY
+178 ADGRAYPVQVEY
-190 THLPRHS
+190 THLPRNS
-197 NRPIWDAAAEQVR
+197 TRPIWDAAAEQVR
-210 RVLSEEAEGDV
+210 RVLREETEGDV
-221 LVFMPGSYEIART
+221 LVFMPGSYEIMRT

-262 RAVRPGPGRKVIVA
+262 RAVKPSPGRKVIVA

-338 RLWSQTDHAARPLRE
+338 RLWSQTDHEARPLRE

-365 ILLLLA
+365 VLLLLS

-384 KPEEK
+384 KPDDK

-396 QLADLGAV
+396 VLADLGAV
-404 DVQGKLTHL
+404 DAQGKLTPL
-413 GRRMSAFPAHPRYAR
+413 GRRMSVFPAHPRYAR
-428 MLLAAGE
+428 MLLAAGD

-487 ASEMK
+487 AVEMK

-512 QAARQFLRLAEAQ
+512 QAARQFLRLAEGQ

-531 RVADPAAVRRCLLLG
+531 RIADPAAIRRCLLLG

-564 VHGRAGELR
+564 VHGRTGELR

-604 ATAVEEAWLQEL
+604 ATAVEESWLQEL
-616 FPAEFSTVNQVRY
+616 FPDEFSTVNQVRY
-629 DAAQRRVVTRVE
+629 DASQRRVVTRVE
-641 RRFRDLILEAKERDD
+641 RRFRDLVLEAKDRDD

-678 KWDVPVDAWIRRV
+678 KWDAPVDAWIRRV
-691 NFLAKHCPELG
+691 NFLSKHCPELG
-702 IPPFDEVARRMVIEE
+702 IPPFDDAARRMVIEE

-728 RDRPVFG
+728 RERPVFG

-769 YTEDGLAE
+769 YTEDGQAE
-777 VEATV
+777 IEATV

-790 SKLRVCLGKVPLVV
+790 SKLRVCLGKVPMVV

-837 RYPRHEWR
+837 RYPKHEWR

>member
-1 MMKQSLPIDG
+1 MKQPLPIDA
-11 LQEDLVAACG
+11 LQADLVAACG
-21 RARRLVLRAPTGSG
+21 RVRRLVLRAPTGSG

-68 ARIAQERGVRL
+68 ARIAQERNVRL

-99 KFVTEALLLRQMAT
+99 KFVTEALLLRQMAS
-113 DPGLKGVGAVVF
+113 DPELKGVGAVVF

-178 ADGRAYPVQIEY
+178 ADGRTYPVQIEY
-190 THLPRHS
+190 THLPRNS
-197 NRPIWDAAAEQVR
+197 TRPIWDAAAEQVR
-210 RVLSEEAEGDV
+210 RVLSEEAEGDI
-221 LVFMPGSYEIART
+221 LVFMPGSYEIMRT

-262 RAVRPGPGRKVIVA
+262 RAVKPSPGRKVIVA

-338 RLWSQTDHAARPLRE
+338 RLWSQTDHEARPLRE
-353 VPEIRRV
+353 VPEIKRV

-365 ILLLLA
+365 ILLLLT
-371 SGWGEAASFPWYE
+371 SGWGEAATFPWYE
-384 KPEEK
+384 KPDDK

-396 QLADLGAV
+396 VLADLGAV
-404 DVQGKLTHL
+404 DAHGKLTNL
-413 GRRMSAFPAHPRYAR
+413 GRRMSVFPAHPRYAR
-428 MLLAAGE
+428 MLLAAGD

-487 ASEMK
+487 AVEMK

-512 QAARQFLRLAEAQ
+512 QAARQFLRLAEGQ

-531 RVADPAAVRRCLLLG
+531 RIADPAAVRRCLLLG

-564 VHGRAGELR
+564 VHGRTGELR
-573 RESSIRNAKLLVA
+573 RESSIRSAKLLVA

-604 ATAVEEAWLQEL
+604 ATAIEEAWLQEL

-629 DAAQRRVVTRVE
+629 DGSQRRVVTRVE
-641 RRFRDLILEAKERDD
+641 RRFRDLVLEAKERDD

-678 KWDVPVDAWIRRV
+678 KWDAPVDAWIRRV

-702 IPPFDEVARRMVIEE
+702 IPPFDDAARRMVIEE

-769 YTEDGLAE
+769 YTEDGQAE

-790 SKLRVCLGKVPLVV
+790 TKLRVCLGKVPMVV

-837 RYPRHEWR
+837 RYPKHEWR

>member
-1 MMKQSLPIDG
+1 MKQPLPIDA
-11 LQEDLVAACG
+11 LQADLVAACG
-21 RARRLVLRAPTGSG
+21 RVRRLVLRAPTGSG

-68 ARIAQERGVRL
+68 ARIAQERNVRL

-99 KFVTEALLLRQMAT
+99 KFVTEALLLRQMAS
-113 DPGLKGVGAVVF
+113 DPELKGVGAVVF

-178 ADGRAYPVQIEY
+178 ADGRAYPVQVEY
-190 THLPRHS
+190 THLPRNS
-197 NRPIWDAAAEQVR
+197 TRPIWDAAAEQVR
-210 RVLSEEAEGDV
+210 RVLSEEAEGDI
-221 LVFMPGSYEIART
+221 LVFMPGSYEIMRT

-262 RAVRPGPGRKVIVA
+262 RAVKPSPGRKVIVA

-338 RLWSQTDHAARPLRE
+338 RLWSQTDHEARPLRE
-353 VPEIRRV
+353 VPEIKRV

-365 ILLLLA
+365 ILLLLS
-371 SGWGEAASFPWYE
+371 SGWGEAATFPWYE
-384 KPEEK
+384 KPDDK

-396 QLADLGAV
+396 VLADLGAV
-404 DVQGKLTHL
+404 DAQGKLTNL
-413 GRRMSAFPAHPRYAR
+413 GRRMSVFPAHPRYAR
-428 MLLAAGE
+428 MLLAAGD

-487 ASEMK
+487 AVEMK

-512 QAARQFLRLAEAQ
+512 QAARQFLRLAEGQ

-564 VHGRAGELR
+564 VHGRTGELR

-604 ATAVEEAWLQEL
+604 ATAIEESWLQEL

-629 DAAQRRVVTRVE
+629 DGSQRRVVTRVE
-641 RRFRDLILEAKERDD
+641 RRFRDLVLEAKERDD

-678 KWDVPVDAWIRRV
+678 KWDAPVDAWIRRV
-691 NFLAKHCPELG
+691 NFLSKHCPELG
-702 IPPFDEVARRMVIEE
+702 IPPFDEAARRMVIEE

-769 YTEDGLAE
+769 YTEDGQAE

-790 SKLRVCLGKVPLVV
+790 SKLRVCLGKVPMVV

-837 RYPRHEWR
+837 RYPKHEWR

>member
-1 MMKQSLPIDG
+1 MKQPLPIDA
-11 LQEDLVAACG
+11 LQDDLVAACG
-21 RARRLVLRAPTGSG
+21 RVRRLVLRAPTGSG

-45 DLNLVQGQIVVLQ
+45 DLGLVRGQIVVLQ

-68 ARIAQERGVRL
+68 ARIAQERNVRL

-99 KFVTEALLLRQMAT
+99 KFVTEALLLRQMAS
-113 DPGLKGVGAVVF
+113 DPELKGVGAVIF

-154 IMAMSATLDTE
+154 VMAMSATLDTE
-165 GVAKWLGSAETLA
+165 GVAKWLGAAETLA
-178 ADGRAYPVQIEY
+178 ADGRTYPVQVEY
-190 THLPRHS
+190 THLPRNS
-197 NRPIWDAAAEQVR
+197 TRPIWDAAAEQVR
-210 RVLSEEAEGDV
+210 RVLREEAEGDI
-221 LVFMPGSYEIART
+221 LVFMPGSYEIMRT

-247 DILPLYGELPPEEQD
+247 EVLPLYGELPPEEQD
-262 RAVRPGPGRKVIVA
+262 RAVKPSPGRKVIVA

-338 RLWSQTDHAARPLRE
+338 RLWSQTDHESRPVRE
-353 VPEIRRV
+353 IPEIKRV

-371 SGWGEAASFPWYE
+371 SGWGEAAGFPWYE

-389 ALQRALT
+389 ALQRALSV
-396 QLADLGAV
+396 LADLGAV
-404 DVQGKLTHL
+404 DAAGRLTGL
-413 GRRMSAFPAHPRYAR
+413 GRRMSVFPAHPRYAR

-435 LDCVYEVCRIAGLAQ
+435 LDCVFEVCRIAGLAQ

-487 ASEMK
+487 AIDLK

-512 QAARQFLRLAEAQ
+512 QAARQFLRLAEGQ
-525 GLPVSD
+525 GLPVSE
-531 RVADPAAVRRCLLLG
+531 RIADPAAVRRCLLLG

-564 VHGRAGELR
+564 VHGRTGELR
-573 RESSIRNAKLLVA
+573 RESSIRHAKLLVA

-616 FPAEFSTVNQVRY
+616 FPAEFSTVHQVRY
-629 DAAQRRVVTRVE
+629 DASQRRVVTRSE
-641 RRFRDLILEAKERDD
+641 RRFRDLVLEAKERDD

-664 LLAEEVAAGRLELE
+664 ILAEEVAAGRLELE
-678 KWDVPVDAWIRRV
+678 KWDAPVDAWIRRV
-691 NFLAKHCPELG
+691 NFLARHCPELG
-702 IPPFDEVARRMVIEE
+702 IPLFDEDARRMVIEE
-717 VCAGAV
+717 ICAGAV

-728 RDRPVFG
+728 RERPVFG

-749 ESYCPEKIVLP
+749 ESYCPEKIILP

-769 YTEDGLAE
+769 YTADGQAE
-777 VEATV
+777 IEATV

-790 SKLRVCLGKVPLVV
+790 SKLRVCQGKVPMVV

-837 RYPRHEWR
+837 RYPKHEWR

>member
-1 MMKQSLPIDG
+1 MKQPLPIDG
-11 LQEDLVAACG
+11 LQADLVAACG
-21 RARRLVLRAPTGSG
+21 RVRRLVLRAPTGSG

-99 KFVTEALLLRQMAT
+99 KFVTEALLLRQMAS
-113 DPGLKGVGAVVF
+113 DPELKGVGAVVF

-190 THLPRHS
+190 THLPRNS
-197 NRPIWDAAAEQVR
+197 TRPIWDAAAEQVR
-210 RVLSEEAEGDV
+210 RVLQEEDEGDI
-221 LVFMPGSYEIART
+221 LVFMPGSYEIMRT

-262 RAVRPGPGRKVIVA
+262 RAVKPSPGRKVIVA

-338 RLWSQTDHAARPLRE
+338 RLWSQTDHEARPLRE
-353 VPEIRRV
+353 VPEIKRV

-365 ILLLLA
+365 ILLLLS
-371 SGWGEAASFPWYE
+371 SGWGEAATFPWYE
-384 KPEEK
+384 KPDDK

-396 QLADLGAV
+396 VLADLGAV
-404 DVQGKLTHL
+404 DAQGKLTNL
-413 GRRMSAFPAHPRYAR
+413 GRRMSVFPAHPRYAR
-428 MLLAAGE
+428 MLLAAGD

-487 ASEMK
+487 AVEMK

-512 QAARQFLRLAEAQ
+512 QAARQFLRLAEGQ

-531 RVADPAAVRRCLLLG
+531 RIADPTAVRRCLLLG

-564 VHGRAGELR
+564 VHGRTGELR

-604 ATAVEEAWLQEL
+604 ATAIEEAWLQEL

-629 DAAQRRVVTRVE
+629 DGSQRRVVTRVE
-641 RRFRDLILEAKERDD
+641 RRFRDLVLEAKERDD

-678 KWDVPVDAWIRRV
+678 KWDAPVDAWIRRV
-691 NFLAKHCPELG
+691 NFLSKHCPELA
-702 IPPFDEVARRMVIEE
+702 IPPFDEAARRMVIEE

-749 ESYCPEKIVLP
+749 ESYCPEKIILP

-769 YTEDGLAE
+769 YTEDGQAE

-790 SKLRVCLGKVPLVV
+790 SKLRVCLGKVPMVV

-837 RYPRHEWR
+837 RYPKHEWR

>member
-1 MMKQSLPIDG
+1 MKQPLPIDA
-11 LQEDLVAACG
+11 LQADLVAACG
-21 RARRLVLRAPTGSG
+21 RVRRLVLRAPTGSG

-45 DLNLVQGQIVVLQ
+45 DLDLVQGQIVVLQ

-99 KFVTEALLLRQMAT
+99 KFVTEALLLRQMAS
-113 DPGLKGVGAVVF
+113 DPELKGVGAVVF

-178 ADGRAYPVQIEY
+178 ADGRAYPVQVEY
-190 THLPRHS
+190 THLPRNS
-197 NRPIWDAAAEQVR
+197 TRPIWDAAAEQVR

-221 LVFMPGSYEIART
+221 LVFMPGSYEIMRT

-262 RAVRPGPGRKVIVA
+262 RAVKPSPGRKVIVA

-338 RLWSQTDHAARPLRE
+338 RLWSQTDHEARPLRE
-353 VPEIRRV
+353 VPEIKRV

-365 ILLLLA
+365 ILLLLS
-371 SGWGEAASFPWYE
+371 SGWGEAATFPWYE
-384 KPEEK
+384 KPDDK

-396 QLADLGAV
+396 VLADLGAV
-404 DVQGKLTHL
+404 DAQGRLTNL
-413 GRRMSAFPAHPRYAR
+413 GRRMSVFPAHPRYAR

-487 ASEMK
+487 AVEMK

-512 QAARQFLRLAEAQ
+512 QAARQFLRLAEGQ

-531 RVADPAAVRRCLLLG
+531 RIADPAAVRRCLLLG

-564 VHGRAGELR
+564 VHGRTGELR

-604 ATAVEEAWLQEL
+604 ATAIEEAWLQEL

-629 DAAQRRVVTRVE
+629 DASQRRVVTRVE
-641 RRFRDLILEAKERDD
+641 RRFRDLVLEAKERDD

-678 KWDVPVDAWIRRV
+678 KWDAPVDAWIRRV
-691 NFLAKHCPELG
+691 NFLSKHCPELG
-702 IPPFDEVARRMVIEE
+702 IPPFDEAARRMVIEE

-749 ESYCPEKIVLP
+749 ESYCPEKIILP

-769 YTEDGLAE
+769 YTEDGQAE

-790 SKLRVCLGKVPLVV
+790 SKLRVCLGKVPMVV

-837 RYPRHEWR
+837 RYPKHEWR

>member
-1 MMKQSLPIDG
+1 MKQPLPIDT
-11 LQEDLVAACG
+11 LQDSLVAACG
-21 RARRLVLRAPTGSG
+21 RVRRLVLRAPTGSG
-35 KSTRIPQMLL
+35 KSTRIPQMLI

-68 ARIAQERGVRL
+68 ARIAQEREVRL

-99 KFVTEALLLRQMAT
+99 KFVTEALLLRQMAS
-113 DPGLKGVGAVVF
+113 DPELKGVGAVVF

-165 GVAKWLGSAETLA
+165 AVAKWLGSAETLA
-178 ADGRAYPVQIEY
+178 ADGRAYPVLIEY
-190 THLPRHS
+190 THMPRNS
-197 NRPIWDAAAEQVR
+197 TRPIWDAAAEQVR
-210 RVLSEEAEGDV
+210 RVLREESEGDI
-221 LVFMPGSYEIART
+221 LVFMPGSYEIMRT

-262 RAVRPGPGRKVIVA
+262 RAVKPSPGRKVIVA

-313 VEPVSQASAEQRAGR
+313 VEPVSQAAAEQRAGR

-338 RLWSQTDHAARPLRE
+338 RLWSQTDHEARPLRE
-353 VPEIRRV
+353 VPEIKRV

-365 ILLLLA
+365 ILLLLS
-371 SGWGEAASFPWYE
+371 SGWGDAATFPWYE
-384 KPEEK
+384 KPDDK
-389 ALQRALT
+389 ALLRALT
-396 QLADLGAV
+396 VLADLGAV
-404 DVQGKLTHL
+404 DTQGKLTPI
-413 GRRMSAFPAHPRYAR
+413 GRRMSVFPAHPRYAR

-461 RTENARDSVEQEDGS
+461 RTENARDSIEQEDGS

-487 ASEMK
+487 AVEMK

-500 FGVHGQAARQAD
+500 FGVHGQAARQ
-512 QAARQFLRLAEAQ
+512 FLRLAEGQ

-531 RVADPAAVRRCLLLG
+531 RVADPAAIRRCLLLG

-564 VHGRAGELR
+564 VHGRTGELR

-604 ATAVEEAWLQEL
+604 ATAIDESWLQEL
-616 FPAEFSTVNQVRY
+616 FPSEFSSVNHVRY
-629 DAAQRRVVTRVE
+629 DATQRRVVTRVE
-641 RRFRDLILEAKERDD
+641 RRFRDLVLEAKERDD

-664 LLAEEVAAGRLELE
+664 ILAEEVAAGRLELE
-678 KWDVPVDAWIRRV
+678 MWDAPVDAWIRRV

-702 IPPFDEVARRMVIEE
+702 IPVFDDAARRMVIEE
-717 VCAGAV
+717 VCTGAV

-749 ESYCPEKIVLP
+749 ETYCPEKLILP

-769 YTEDGLAE
+769 YTVDGQAE
-777 VEATV
+777 IEATV

-790 SKLRVCLGKVPLVV
+790 SKLRVCLGKVPMVI

-837 RYPRHEWR
+837 RYPKHEWR

>member
-1 MMKQSLPIDG
+1 MKQPLPIDG
-11 LQEDLVAACG
+11 LQADLVAACG
-21 RARRLVLRAPTGSG
+21 RVRRLVLRAPTGSG

-99 KFVTEALLLRQMAT
+99 KFVTEALLLRQMAS
-113 DPGLKGVGAVVF
+113 DPELKGVGAVVF

-190 THLPRHS
+190 THLPRNS
-197 NRPIWDAAAEQVR
+197 TRPIWDAAAEQVR
-210 RVLSEEAEGDV
+210 RVLSEEAEGDI
-221 LVFMPGSYEIART
+221 LVFMPGSYEIMRT

-262 RAVRPGPGRKVIVA
+262 RAVKPSPGRKVIVA

-338 RLWSQTDHAARPLRE
+338 RLWSQTDHEARPLRE
-353 VPEIRRV
+353 VPEIKRV

-365 ILLLLA
+365 ILLLLS
-371 SGWGEAASFPWYE
+371 SGWGEAATFPWYE
-384 KPEEK
+384 KPDDK

-396 QLADLGAV
+396 VLADLGAV
-404 DVQGKLTHL
+404 DAQGKLTNL
-413 GRRMSAFPAHPRYAR
+413 GRRMSVFPAHPRYAR
-428 MLLAAGE
+428 MLLAAGD

-487 ASEMK
+487 AVEMK

-512 QAARQFLRLAEAQ
+512 QAARQFLRLAEGQ

-531 RVADPAAVRRCLLLG
+531 RIADPAAVRRCLLLG

-564 VHGRAGELR
+564 VHGRTGELR

-604 ATAVEEAWLQEL
+604 ATAIEEAWLQEL
-616 FPAEFSTVNQVRY
+616 FPSEFSTVNQVRY
-629 DAAQRRVVTRVE
+629 DGSQRRVVTRVE
-641 RRFRDLILEAKERDD
+641 RRFRDLVLEAKERDD

-678 KWDVPVDAWIRRV
+678 KWDALVDAWIRRV
-691 NFLAKHCPELG
+691 NFLSKHCPELG
-702 IPPFDEVARRMVIEE
+702 IPPFDEAARRMVIEE

-749 ESYCPEKIVLP
+749 ESYCPEKIILP

-769 YTEDGLAE
+769 YTEDGQAE

-790 SKLRVCLGKVPLVV
+790 SKLRVCLGKVPMVV

-837 RYPRHEWR
+837 RYPKHEWR

>member
-1 MMKQSLPIDG
+1 MKQPLPIDA
-11 LQEDLVAACG
+11 LQDGLVAACG
-21 RARRLVLRAPTGSG
+21 RVRRLVLRAPTGSG

-45 DLNLVQGQIVVLQ
+45 DLNLIQGQIVVLQ

-68 ARIAQERGVRL
+68 ARIAQERGVKL

-99 KFVTEALLLRQMAT
+99 KFVTEALLLRQMAS
-113 DPGLKGVGAVVF
+113 DPELKGVGAVVF

-190 THLPRHS
+190 THQPRNS
-197 NRPIWDAAAEQVR
+197 TRPIWDAAAEQVR
-210 RVLSEEAEGDV
+210 RVLREESEGDI
-221 LVFMPGSYEIART
+221 LVFMPGSYEIMRT

-262 RAVRPGPGRKVIVA
+262 RAVKPSPGRKVIVA

-338 RLWSQTDHAARPLRE
+338 RLWSQTDHEARPLRE
-353 VPEIRRV
+353 VPEIKRV

-365 ILLLLA
+365 ILLLLS

-384 KPEEK
+384 KPDDK
-389 ALQRALT
+389 ALLRALT
-396 QLADLGAV
+396 VLADLGAV
-404 DVQGKLTHL
+404 DAQGKLTSL
-413 GRRMSAFPAHPRYAR
+413 GRRMSVFPAHPRYAR

-487 ASEMK
+487 AVEMK

-512 QAARQFLRLAEAQ
+512 QAARQFLRLAEGQ

-531 RVADPAAVRRCLLLG
+531 RMADPAAVRRCLLLG

-564 VHGRAGELR
+564 VHGRTGELR

-604 ATAVEEAWLQEL
+604 ATAIEEAWLQEL
-616 FPAEFSTVNQVRY
+616 FPAEFSTVHQVRY
-629 DAAQRRVVTRVE
+629 DASQRRVVTRVE
-641 RRFRDLILEAKERDD
+641 RRFRDLVLEAKERDD

-678 KWDVPVDAWIRRV
+678 KWDTPVDAWIRRV
-691 NFLAKHCPELG
+691 NFLANHCPELG
-702 IPPFDEVARRMVIEE
+702 IPPFDEAARRMVIEE

-749 ESYCPEKIVLP
+749 ESYCPEKIILP

-769 YTEDGLAE
+769 YTEDGQAE

-790 SKLRVCLGKVPLVV
+790 SKLRVCLGKVPMVV

-837 RYPRHEWR
+837 RYPKHEWR

>member
-1 MMKQSLPIDG
+1 MKQPLPIDA
-11 LQEDLVAACG
+11 LQDGLVAACG
-21 RARRLVLRAPTGSG
+21 RVRRLVLRAPTGSG

-68 ARIAQERGVRL
+68 ARIAQERGVKL

-99 KFVTEALLLRQMAT
+99 KFVTEALLLRQMAS
-113 DPGLKGVGAVVF
+113 DPELKGVGAVVF

-190 THLPRHS
+190 THQPRNS
-197 NRPIWDAAAEQVR
+197 TRPIWDAAAEQVR
-210 RVLSEEAEGDV
+210 RVLREESEGDI
-221 LVFMPGSYEIART
+221 LVFMPGSYEIMRT
-234 IGAVRNLPESGGV
+234 IGAVRNLPESGGI

-262 RAVRPGPGRKVIVA
+262 RAVKPSPGRKVIVA

-338 RLWSQTDHAARPLRE
+338 RLWSQTDHEARPLRE
-353 VPEIRRV
+353 VPEIKRV

-365 ILLLLA
+365 ILLLLS
-371 SGWGEAASFPWYE
+371 SGWGDAATFPWYE
-384 KPEEK
+384 KPDDK

-396 QLADLGAV
+396 VLADLGAV
-404 DVQGKLTHL
+404 DAQGKLTSL
-413 GRRMSAFPAHPRYAR
+413 GRRMSVFPAHPRYAR

-487 ASEMK
+487 AVEMK

-512 QAARQFLRLAEAQ
+512 QAARQFLRLAEGQ

-531 RVADPAAVRRCLLLG
+531 RMADPAAVRRCLLLG

-564 VHGRAGELR
+564 VHGRTGELR

-604 ATAVEEAWLQEL
+604 ATAIEEAWLQEL

-629 DAAQRRVVTRVE
+629 DASQRRVVTRVE
-641 RRFRDLILEAKERDD
+641 RRFRDLVLEAKERDD

-678 KWDVPVDAWIRRV
+678 KWDTPVDAWIRRV

-702 IPPFDEVARRMVIEE
+702 IPPFDEAARRMVIEE

-749 ESYCPEKIVLP
+749 ESYCPEKIILP

-769 YTEDGLAE
+769 YTEDGQAE

-790 SKLRVCLGKVPLVV
+790 SKLRVCLGKVPMVV

-837 RYPRHEWR
+837 RYPKHEWR

>member
-1 MMKQSLPIDG
+1 MKQPLPIDA
-11 LQEDLVAACG
+11 LQADLVAACG
-21 RARRLVLRAPTGSG
+21 RVRRLVLRAPTGSG

-99 KFVTEALLLRQMAT
+99 KFVTEALLLRQMAS
-113 DPGLKGVGAVVF
+113 DPELKGVGAVVF

-178 ADGRAYPVQIEY
+178 ADGRAYPVQVEY
-190 THLPRHS
+190 THLPRNS
-197 NRPIWDAAAEQVR
+197 TRPIWDAAAEQVR
-210 RVLSEEAEGDV
+210 RVLSEEAEGDI
-221 LVFMPGSYEIART
+221 LVFMPGSYEIMRT

-262 RAVRPGPGRKVIVA
+262 RAVKPSPGRKVIVA

-338 RLWSQTDHAARPLRE
+338 RLWSQTDHEARPLRE
-353 VPEIRRV
+353 VPEIKRV

-365 ILLLLA
+365 ILLLLS
-371 SGWGEAASFPWYE
+371 SGWGEAATFPWYE
-384 KPEEK
+384 KPDDK

-396 QLADLGAV
+396 VLADLGAV
-404 DVQGKLTHL
+404 DAQGKLTNL
-413 GRRMSAFPAHPRYAR
+413 GRRMSVFPAHPRYAR
-428 MLLAAGE
+428 MLLAAGD

-487 ASEMK
+487 AVEMK

-512 QAARQFLRLAEAQ
+512 QAARQFLRLAEGQ

-531 RVADPAAVRRCLLLG
+531 RIADPAAVRRCLLLG

-564 VHGRAGELR
+564 VHGRTGELR

-604 ATAVEEAWLQEL
+604 ATAIEESWLQEL

-629 DAAQRRVVTRVE
+629 DGSQRRVVTRVE
-641 RRFRDLILEAKERDD
+641 RRFRDLVLEAKERDD

-678 KWDVPVDAWIRRV
+678 KWDAPVDAWIRRV
-691 NFLAKHCPELG
+691 NFLSKHCPELG
-702 IPPFDEVARRMVIEE
+702 IPPFDEAARRMVIEE

-749 ESYCPEKIVLP
+749 ESYCPEKIILP

-769 YTEDGLAE
+769 YTEDGQAE

-790 SKLRVCLGKVPLVV
+790 SKLRVCLGKVPMVV

-837 RYPRHEWR
+837 RYPKHEWR